1 MIGKEGWEISEEWNR
16 WILVENLAND
26 KESLNFLAKEYLTHL
41 DNIINLSTWEGK
53 VESWL
58 NH

>member
-1 MIGKEGWEISEEWNR
+1 MIGKEGWEISGEWNR